1 MMANAGGGSWT
12 WVWPAA
18 RRRVGV
24 VGLVACLAIGDVG
37 RCCDNPVFR
46 YALENWPSAE
56 YLLVTAGAEAAAD
69 AARIDQL
76 LAVAEPRPNLRLASA
91 GELPQLDASGPLVL
105 VAPPPPRGQP
115 GRPQV
120 TWSGPASEESLA
132 RVVDSPARRE
142 LAKRLLD
149 GEAIVWVVLEVS
161 DREAI
166 DKGEAALQQLID
178 GYLEALAQAEAAAA
192 ATAPPPDPQAPPP
205 IDKSAFWPP
214 RFSVLRVAADAAEE
228 AVFVATLLGTTQEAS
243 AQEPLVFPVFGRGRV
258 LGSLPLSKLD
268 AGRLRSACDF
278 LTGACSCEVKEMNPG
293 QDLLFAADW
302 DSVAKLTRPT
312 GTVSLFDL
320 EPAGRPAAAG
330 SPPAPGK

>member
-1 MMANAGGGSWT
+1 MANAGGGSWT

-105 VAPPPPRGQP
+105 LAPAPPRGQP

-142 LAKRLLD
+142 LVKRLLD

-192 ATAPPPDPQAPPP
+192 ATGPPPQPAGT
-205 IDKSAFWPP
+205 SAD
-214 RFSVLRVAADAAEE
+214 RQVGLLAAAVLRASRGCRCGRRGGVRRDAAGHH
-228 AVFVATLLGTTQEAS
+228 AGGFGSRTT
-243 AQEPLVFPVFGRGRV
+243 RV
-258 LGSLPLSKLD
+258 SG
-268 AGRLRSACDF
+268 LR
-278 LTGACSCEVKEMNPG
+278 PG
-293 QDLLFAADW
+293 PRARQ
-302 DSVAKLTRPT
+302 
-312 GTVSLFDL
+312 
-320 EPAGRPAAAG
+320 PAALQTRRK
-330 SPPAPGK
+330 SPAIGL